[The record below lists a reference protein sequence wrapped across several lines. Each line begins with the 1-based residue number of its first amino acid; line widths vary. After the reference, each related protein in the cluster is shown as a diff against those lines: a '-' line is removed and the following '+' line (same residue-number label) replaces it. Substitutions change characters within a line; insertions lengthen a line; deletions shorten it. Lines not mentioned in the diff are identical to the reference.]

1 MPEAGRK
8 GDLGHCPADSHGC
21 PACPHDVKGPA
32 TDGSE
37 NVLINAERALRV
49 GDPGVHSSC
58 CGPNQWQAT
67 GGAPGVFINGKKA
80 HRKGDAQ
87 AHCGGD
93 GQLSTG
99 SGNVIIG
106 DLSGG
111 AATADSHALIMPVE
125 YRDAVG
131 RLIEKVKVRIVC
143 PHRQHP
149 EQTIAGK
156 ATLSGLCKD
165 AAVLLLTDFEHHGAD
180 KEDEDPQFDDAPT
193 GDA

>member
-106 DLSGG
+106 DKAGGG
-111 AATADSHALIMPVE
+111 ATAMPHDKSIDIEYTDALGRPIQEITV
-125 YRDAVG
+125 RAV
-131 RLIEKVKVRIVC
+131 C
-143 PHRQHP
+143 QHKKYP
-149 EQTIAGK
+149 EVTFNHTV
-156 ATLSGLCKD
+156 TLSGLCED
-165 AAVLLLTDFEHHGAD
+165 AAVLVLKGLEHFEDDRTDD
-180 KEDEDPQFDDAPT
+180 DDDAV
-193 GDA
+193 A